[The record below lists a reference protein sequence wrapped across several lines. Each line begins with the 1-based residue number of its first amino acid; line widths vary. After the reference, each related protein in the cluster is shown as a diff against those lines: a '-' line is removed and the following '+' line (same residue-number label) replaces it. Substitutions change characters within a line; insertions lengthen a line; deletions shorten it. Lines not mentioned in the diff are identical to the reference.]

1 MTNELETD
9 ALLPLSLPVL
19 ILPGQPRKVGTAS
32 TRPAGSFCLGCMSL
46 LDHHYLG
53 TLQVHFYIRN
63 YGL

>member
-46 LDHHYLG
+46 LDHHYLKIK
-53 TLQVHFYIRN
+53 TKPAIYSAIS
-63 YGL
+63 